1 MKHYLLN
8 RSNLQPKL
16 VASFADLGQSHPK
29 TLRLTS
35 LSRWEQPC
43 QLGPF
48 NQQQPVCQ
56 LGHELELPNV
66 VFTDFTKYDIDQP
79 KYLFQKWSHFNS
91 SNSLTNCYLSSK
103 YGIDDFYQFWI
114 DHWENS
120 TDPFIQKLLFLNDQA
135 NQCLTNIELQ
145 QHLLTNAEFEQ
156 QLLENE
162 AIFDLDARIA
172 NETSAQMVR
181 QNSDWLD
188 TSIERANAQLAEAN
202 FRVLEDRLDT
212 SVELEISNHLHQM
225 DWTDWALSNQ
235 IANLHKDC
243 ITPKRGGFF
252 TSGSPE
258 GSGGSFGNGGSGG
271 RGFGG
276 SSGGG
281 RGDDSNHNPES
292 EPPNRSVLFLFV
304 GLSISYAIYQ
314 WFLQEFKESLEKEL
328 TKLGQEKKQENFLP
342 AETELKQKEGRSVVA
357 LWRNRGWW
365 QGLREGSLLVGS
377 LLVGRHTFQRAFNLI
392 ALPRL
397 RRVAQAFVPR
407 FVRHLLWPLVRRV
420 AGFGLGLALPAISQI
435 ICFFLGLDVLKRLL
449 LVFGAPE
456 LVEPMIPIVNSIVDT
471 VQGFFATPRG
481 VSIAAGFLERNI
493 KVLACSFSFG
503 GFCNEVLIVF
513 KRDTSKDQ
521 KFWSLI
527 CLSMYGISIY
537 IILNDHKFIGLFVQS
552 LIQSFPS
559 VQQLAQRP
567 FGQVF
572 LIFSSGVFIQS
583 AGFPKIV
590 TFFYAWLLYVSG
602 LYYSILNAN

>member
-1 MKHYLLN
+1 MKDCCLRDILN
-8 RSNLQPKL
+8 GCYQPKL
-16 VASFADLGQSHPK
+16 TASFAGLGQSAPK
-29 TLRLTS
+29 TLRLPS
-35 LSRWEQPC
+35 LSR
-43 QLGPF
+43 LGKPRPLGEF
-48 NQQQPVCQ
+48 NRLSIQE
-56 LGHELELPNV
+56 LGHPLEVSNV
-66 VFTDFTKYDIDQP
+66 VYTDVQECHKCFL
-79 KYLFQKWSHFNS
+79 LFKKWSYLDGP
-91 SNSLTNCYLSSK
+91 NSLANCYLSAK
-103 YGIDDFYQFWI
+103 LNVDDFYQIWI
-114 DHWENS
+114 DNWNGS
-120 TDPFIQKLLFLNDQA
+120 TDPFCNKILFLNDRVSQF
-135 NQCLTNIELQ
+135 LTNIELKNDQ
-145 QHLLTNAEFEQ
+145 QI
-156 QLLENE
+156 QLLDNIVRDEIW
-162 AIFDLDARIA
+162 ATLDGRLA

-181 QNSDWLD
+181 QNSYWLE
-188 TSIERANAQLAEAN
+188 TTQSEAN
-202 FRVLEDRLDT
+202 FQVLEDCLDA
-212 SVELEISNHLHQM
+212 SADLEISNSLQNASWL
-225 DWTDWALSNQ
+225 DYELSTQ
-235 IANLHKDC
+235 ISNLQETILTSKGS
-243 ITPKRGGFF
+243 KGGFLPPYERPKSYF
-252 TSGSPE
+252 G
-258 GSGGSFGNGGSGG
+258 GGSRRPPSD
-271 RGFGG
+271 
-276 SSGGG
+276 GGG
-281 RGDDSNHNPES
+281 HGDGYNPES
-292 EPPNRSVLFLFV
+292 EPPNRSVLFLLV

-328 TKLGQEKKQENFLP
+328 TKLGQEKKQENLLP
-342 AETELKQKEGRSVVA
+342 AETEVKQKEGRSVVA

-377 LLVGRHTFQRAFNLI
+377 LLVGRNTFQRAFNLI

-420 AGFGLGLALPAISQI
+420 AGFGLGAFSPISQI

-503 GFCNEVLIVF
+503 GFCNEVLILF

-521 KFWSLI
+521 KLWSLI

-552 LIQSFPS
+552 LIQRFPS

-567 FGQVF
+567 FGQVS

-602 LYYSILNAN
+602 LYYSILNANLPFLPKK